1 MRNNCIG
8 IRKSRLD
15 SVLNCKDV
23 KFNIDSILMES
34 MFLHPW
40 RENNG
45 KTTLMFF
52 QHLTFQDIIMYS
64 AQTLNRLLS
73 FLLCAAYTSPVLP
86 PPIFI
91 TTDYYYLDGFFEM
104 NKVNL
109 NHKVSIFKISFPRV
123 NWMHG
128 FYAPDTVPFSY
139 LESLFLFCGFL
150 NILKKHSFKV
160 GLSGLSCISQN
171 IQLFWKALIS
181 FVGISRSPQQNSITL
196 LPERI
201 F

>member
-1 MRNNCIG
+1 
-8 IRKSRLD
+8 
-15 SVLNCKDV
+15 
-23 KFNIDSILMES
+23 

-52 QHLTFQDIIMYS
+52 PHLTFQEIIMYS

-104 NKVNL
+104 NKVNS
-109 NHKVSIFKISFPRV
+109 NHKVSIFKIFFPGV

-128 FYAPDTVPFSY
+128 FYAPDTFPFSY

-150 NILKKHSFKV
+150 NILKKTFIQ
-160 GLSGLSCISQN
+160 SGAVWLVLYFPEYTVILEGSDFICGDFQISSAELNNAFAWEN
-171 IQLFWKALIS
+171 ILEYRYKDQCVSSRFIAFILF
-181 FVGISRSPQQNSITL
+181 SIWEQYHE
-196 LPERI
+196 PHR
-201 F
+201 

>member
-1 MRNNCIG
+1 
-8 IRKSRLD
+8 
-15 SVLNCKDV
+15 
-23 KFNIDSILMES
+23 
-34 MFLHPW
+34 MFLNPW

-45 KTTLMFF
+45 QTNLMFF
-52 QHLTFQDIIMYS
+52 QHLTFQENIMHS
-64 AQTLNRLLS
+64 AQILNRLVS
-73 FLLCAAYTSPVLP
+73 FLLCTSYTSPALL
-86 PPIFI
+86 PIFI
-91 TTDYYYLDGFFEM
+91 IMDYYYLNGFFEM
-104 NKVNL
+104 DKVNS

-128 FYAPDTVPFSY
+128 FYASDTFPFSY

-150 NILKKHSFKV
+150 STLKNHSFKV
-160 GLSGLSCISQN
+160 GLSGLSRMSKN

-181 FVGISRSPQQNSITL
+181 FVGIFRSPQQNSIML

>member
-52 QHLTFQDIIMYS
+52 QHLTFQEIIMYS

-104 NKVNL
+104 N
-109 NHKVSIFKISFPRV
+109 IFKISFPRV

-128 FYAPDTVPFSY
+128 FYAPDTFPFSY

-150 NILKKHSFKV
+150 NILKKNIHSKWGCLACLVFPRIYSYSERLWFHLW
-160 GLSGLSCISQN
+160 GFPDLLSRTQ
-171 IQLFWKALIS
+171 
-181 FVGISRSPQQNSITL
+181 
-196 LPERI
+196 
-201 F
+201 

>member
-1 MRNNCIG
+1 MKNNRIG

-15 SVLNCKDV
+15 SVPNCKDV
-23 KFNIDSILMES
+23 KFNIDSILKES

-52 QHLTFQDIIMYS
+52 QHLTFQENIMHS
-64 AQTLNRLLS
+64 AQTLNRLVS

-91 TTDYYYLDGFFEM
+91 IMDCYYLDGFFEM
-104 NKVNL
+104 NKVSS
-109 NHKVSIFKISFPRV
+109 NHKVSIFKISIPRV

-128 FYAPDTVPFSY
+128 FYTPDIFPFSY

-150 NILKKHSFKV
+150 SILKNIHSKWGCLACLVFPRIYSYS
-160 GLSGLSCISQN
+160 GRLWFHLWGFPDLLSRTQ
-171 IQLFWKALIS
+171 
-181 FVGISRSPQQNSITL
+181 
-196 LPERI
+196 
-201 F
+201 